1 MLHQHQVIGWF
12 DKYGSGDITTSGLRT
27 TSLAELD
34 GCFVLKSQFSK
45 RCREN
50 RANHCC
56 VRVERTKPSTGSIS
70 NQDVCLDITSHWSI
84 MHETRVRSRVPVCKN
99 SSKPRV
105 YRYTKIH
112 TCLHFA
118 LKPEIVYIVIEKIPG
133 TSGTNT
139 DNLDRLWTFKTTSNK
154 RQTSHF
160 YYVILSVFI
169 VELCVLSLEKNK
181 YWHRTQQNKKYS
193 QHCWDTFYWRL
204 IYCGLVH

>member
-1 MLHQHQVIGWF
+1 MV
-12 DKYGSGDITTSGLRT
+12 SGP
-27 TSLAELD
+27 LD

-45 RCREN
+45 RCWEN

-56 VRVERTKPSTGSIS
+56 VRAERTKPSARSIS

-84 MHETRVRSRVPVCKN
+84 MHETWVRSWVPECKK

-105 YRYTKIH
+105 YRYTKTY
-112 TCLHFA
+112 TCLHCA
-118 LKPEIVYIVIEKIPG
+118 LKPEIYIPG

-169 VELCVLSLEKNK
+169 VQLCVLSLEKNK
-181 YWHRTQQNKKYS
+181 H
-193 QHCWDTFYWRL
+193 
-204 IYCGLVH
+204 